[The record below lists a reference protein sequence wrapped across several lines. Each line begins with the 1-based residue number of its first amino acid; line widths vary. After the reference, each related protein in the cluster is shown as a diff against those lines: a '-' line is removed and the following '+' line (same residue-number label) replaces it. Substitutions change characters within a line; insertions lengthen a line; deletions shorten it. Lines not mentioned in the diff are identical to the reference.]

1 MVYKL
6 VLGDWSK
13 DGHKQSEDFLFD
25 CNYDVHKIRQA
36 YKDSCKK
43 LGVAFHDEDYENCT
57 KPLSD
62 DYSNVWTDYETPYI
76 DETDFE
82 ILNNAESFNMEE
94 ESNKEMLL
102 EFRETAEKL
111 KKVTAI
117 LKAQEWFGKVGKL
130 SGPYIPHSFILDTR
144 YNTIYQMHMELKQNE
159 VQIHLNPE
167 FDYTWKR
174 SSYLYEMWC
183 FFKVCHFCF
192 EKLDLEYSDW
202 NFDLKGEVFFPFLKE
217 GTMVRFS
224 NPVIRV
230 DVVYDQCLPLEKEA
244 TDINHPLYIAKQH
257 GNHRN
262 HNRPDIVLNVY
273 DNERN
278 VYLGSIILECKYRK
292 LHSFW
297 SEDSTR
303 SSRGQ
308 LEAYYNNARSSHL
321 LAGLG
326 ESFNIRPIS
335 KVLALSPDDRADGL
349 EQEDFGIEIKTFKP
363 TEDGREEH
371 INQWIFEEIVNL
383 EKRYDKFW
391 RIIWPD
397 EQAEVHFV

>member
-1 MVYKL
+1 
-6 VLGDWSK
+6 
-13 DGHKQSEDFLFD
+13 
-25 CNYDVHKIRQA
+25 
-36 YKDSCKK
+36 
-43 LGVAFHDEDYENCT
+43 
-57 KPLSD
+57 
-62 DYSNVWTDYETPYI
+62 
-76 DETDFE
+76 
-82 ILNNAESFNMEE
+82 
-94 ESNKEMLL
+94 MLL

-257 GNHRN
+257 GDHRN

-273 DNERN
+273 DKERN

>member
-1 MVYKL
+1 M
-6 VLGDWSK
+6 
-13 DGHKQSEDFLFD
+13 
-25 CNYDVHKIRQA
+25 
-36 YKDSCKK
+36 
-43 LGVAFHDEDYENCT
+43 
-57 KPLSD
+57 
-62 DYSNVWTDYETPYI
+62 
-76 DETDFE
+76 
-82 ILNNAESFNMEE
+82 
-94 ESNKEMLL
+94 
-102 EFRETAEKL
+102 
-111 KKVTAI
+111 
-117 LKAQEWFGKVGKL
+117 
-130 SGPYIPHSFILDTR
+130 
-144 YNTIYQMHMELKQNE
+144 
-159 VQIHLNPE
+159 
-167 FDYTWKR
+167 
-174 SSYLYEMWC
+174 
-183 FFKVCHFCF
+183 
-192 EKLDLEYSDW
+192 
-202 NFDLKGEVFFPFLKE
+202 
-217 GTMVRFS
+217 
-224 NPVIRV
+224 
-230 DVVYDQCLPLEKEA
+230 VYDQCLPLEKEA

-257 GNHRN
+257 GDRRN

-363 TEDGREEH
+363 TEDGREEY